1 MPFLSSRGQSA
12 RGFFGGGTVPGPPT
26 NLSSIEGNQQLTVYF
41 TAPSFNGGLDITN
54 YQYALSTND
63 GASYGSWT
71 SLSPADIVSPITI
84 GGLTNGQ
91 QYYVK
96 LRAVN
101 VLGGGLES
109 DPLST
114 NTNPFTLPGAP
125 TISVARQ
132 ASQTLR
138 ITLSTA
144 AAANGR
150 TVTSYQYRIKNTGG
164 EYGSYISLSGT
175 TGPWDIGSLANGTS
189 YTVQVRGVNV
199 GGGGAGSNEPSAT
212 PFTTPDQVGTPS
224 SSSGDRRFTINWTA
238 PGTGGNTITAYRAQY
253 STDGGASWT
262 GDATPTTSSTSHT
275 FTVAN
280 GSSYIGRVQA
290 INAAGNGTYSAAS
303 TARTPTFAAP
313 GVLVDNLPGYGNKHD
328 STTWYRRPIRVTF
341 SPTACENYRDTYVY
355 VTVSGGDQQIFGP
368 YTSSS
373 ANQTLDVY
381 TYTAT
386 YYGIQNIGL
395 NQSIYVTVTTFNTEG
410 HGVSVNLSPTHNTGG
425 GNYWPEFINDTWDT
439 DYITVTGGSMTRK
452 YYNWYSTPTESV
464 RSAVVYARVS
474 QSSPVINTI
483 TSGRNPSVGLSSASS
498 STGTG
503 GGSSTF
509 LALNDGNSWGTGNNV
524 WRSHT
529 WNHAD
534 QNVNIENESLG
545 WPVGINNTNRYSVIG
560 GGTITGD
567 WAAGQQPETYV
578 RVSYRYRVER
588 YI

>member
-26 NLSSIEGNQQLTVYF
+26 NLSSTEGNQQLTVSF
-41 TAPSFNGGLDITN
+41 TNPSFNGGLDITN

-63 GASYGSWT
+63 GVSYGSWT

-144 AAANGR
+144 ATANGR
-150 TVTSYQYRIKNTGG
+150 TVTSYQYRIKNAGG

-253 STDGGASWT
+253 STNGGASWT

-313 GVLVDNLPGYGNKHD
+313 GVLVGNLGGYGNPAD
-328 STTWYRRPIRVTF
+328 TNTWYKRPIRVTF

-355 VTVSGGDQQIFGP
+355 VTVSGGEQQTFGP

-381 TYTAT
+381 TYIIT
-386 YYGIQNIGL
+386 YFGTQNIGL
-395 NQSIYVTVTTFNTEG
+395 NQGIYVVVTTFNTEG
-410 HGVSVNLSPTHNTGG
+410 HGVSADFSHNTGG
-425 GNYWPEFINDTWDT
+425 GNTHYTYTTTTWDT
-439 DYITVTGGSMTRK
+439 DEKLVTGGSMSRT
-452 YYNWYSTPTESV
+452 YYDWYAVRTESV
-464 RSAVVYARVS
+464 RSARVYARVS
-474 QSSPVINTI
+474 QTSPVVNTV
-483 TSGRNPSVGLSSASS
+483 TSSRNPSLWLSSTAS
-498 STGTG
+498 STGNG
-503 GGSSTF
+503 GGSTTF
-509 LALNDGNSWGTGNNV
+509 LALNDNASWETGGS
-524 WRSHT
+524 WRNKV
-529 WNHAD
+529 WNHGD
-534 QNVNIENESLG
+534 L
-545 WPVGINNTNRYSVIG
+545 NTLYNQTNDNAQRYSVAG
-560 GGTITGD
+560 NGSITGT
-567 WAAGQQPETYV
+567 WAAGQQINTYLLITYEF
-578 RVSYRYRVER
+578 RTTN
-588 YI
+588 II